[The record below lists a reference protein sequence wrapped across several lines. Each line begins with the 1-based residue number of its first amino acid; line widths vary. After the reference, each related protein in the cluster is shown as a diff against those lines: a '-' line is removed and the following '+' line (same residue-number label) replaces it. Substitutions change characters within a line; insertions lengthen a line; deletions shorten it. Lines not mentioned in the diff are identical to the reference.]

1 MTASKP
7 FVFVT
12 LGSYGDV
19 LPLLSIAQRLSN
31 LGHRVIFLSNGH
43 FKHLF
48 ENLPIEFIQ
57 LSSSEE
63 YEDLIKTV
71 DVNNTYELS
80 LALIKN
86 LLIKPTRPIFAL
98 LENISNLGNITLV
111 ANGTNL
117 GARIYHDKTGCD
129 FVSTYFAP
137 SVLPSV
143 QFPPRLSN
151 HHLAK
156 SLPLLVRKIGY
167 KFINFTINSLLLERI
182 NRFRFE
188 LGLAPSRD
196 LLDLFHSPHSILGLY
211 SQRFLGVT
219 PRDWPRQFKA
229 VGFPIFEGN
238 LEISKSL
245 ESFMS
250 NGEKPILVCRG
261 TPNLKVQKFMQ
272 KMSEA
277 VLSLNQR
284 AILVSG
290 CFPKEAAFEHQDI
303 FQANFVPY
311 ASVIPQ
317 CKAVVHHGGIGTSAQ
332 CLRAGVPQLIAP
344 WGVDQ
349 WDNSMRLRDL
359 GVALEINEH
368 DLSTEKI
375 KYKLASLL
383 SDDQI
388 RFNTHR
394 MANHE
399 DDYKGV
405 ESGVEYLLDYQKLMI

>member
-1 MTASKP
+1 
-7 FVFVT
+7 
-12 LGSYGDV
+12 
-19 LPLLSIAQRLSN
+19 
-31 LGHRVIFLSNGH
+31 
-43 FKHLF
+43 
-48 ENLPIEFIQ
+48 
-57 LSSSEE
+57 
-63 YEDLIKTV
+63 
-71 DVNNTYELS
+71 
-80 LALIKN
+80 
-86 LLIKPTRPIFAL
+86 
-98 LENISNLGNITLV
+98 
-111 ANGTNL
+111 
-117 GARIYHDKTGCD
+117 
-129 FVSTYFAP
+129 
-137 SVLPSV
+137 
-143 QFPPRLSN
+143 
-151 HHLAK
+151 
-156 SLPLLVRKIGY
+156 
-167 KFINFTINSLLLERI
+167 
-182 NRFRFE
+182 
-188 LGLAPSRD
+188 
-196 LLDLFHSPHSILGLY
+196 
-211 SQRFLGVT
+211 
-219 PRDWPRQFKA
+219 
-229 VGFPIFEGN
+229 
-238 LEISKSL
+238 
-245 ESFMS
+245 MS